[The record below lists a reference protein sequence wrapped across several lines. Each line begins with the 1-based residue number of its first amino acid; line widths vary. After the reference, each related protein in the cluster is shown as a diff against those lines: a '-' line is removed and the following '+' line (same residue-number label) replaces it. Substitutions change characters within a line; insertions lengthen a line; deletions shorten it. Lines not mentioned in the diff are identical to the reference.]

1 MKMSGAQAMAE
12 CLKEQGVETLFG
24 YPGGTIM
31 PFYDALYDSGLRHV
45 TAAHEAG
52 AIHSADGY
60 ARAGGK
66 VGVCVA
72 TSGPGATNL
81 TAGLATAYLDSV
93 PLLAITGQVPVALIG
108 RDAFQEVDII
118 GITLPVTKYSVQVK
132 RPEKLV
138 ETLRLALKI
147 AASGRPG
154 PVVVDV
160 PRDIQTALVDYE
172 ASIEQS
178 LPERKLTLSQ
188 ERLLQEAA
196 ELTAQAE
203 RPLILAGGGVIAAA
217 AESDCRRLAEDFS
230 LPLANT
236 MMGCGILEARH
247 PLALGLVG
255 KSGSGAANL
264 ALQQADLIIALG
276 CRFSEQTL
284 VEKTLPANC
293 RLIHFDIDPA
303 ELERRIPA
311 QVAIAG
317 DLALLLPEFAGRL
330 RISPRV
336 AWWRERQCCSVPQ
349 PGESPLRWPW
359 VYAWLG
365 EFLGDAKATIVALEA
380 EYWHQNAFS
389 HLRLGVRELLF
400 PCGMGSKGF
409 AVPAAAGA
417 QFAQPQ
423 KKVIAVC
430 GREGLLRSGNELY
443 TIAAHG
449 LPVITLLLAQ
459 EGEED
464 EALLGIAA
472 AYGIKGSVVRD
483 QMEFASVW
491 QEAFSSTEARLI
503 VAVGMGGERHE

>member
-93 PLLAITGQVPVALIG
+93 PLLAITGQVPVGLIG

-147 AASGRPG
+147 AAAGRPG

-172 ASIEQS
+172 APPQEVAA
-178 LPERKLTLSQ
+178 ERKLTPSQ
-188 ERLLQEAA
+188 QRLLQEAA

-203 RPLILAGGGVIAAA
+203 RPLILAGGGVIAAEA
-217 AESDCRRLAEDFS
+217 AAACRKLTEEFS
-230 LPLANT
+230 LPLINT
-236 MMGCGILEARH
+236 MMGCGILDIQH
-247 PLALGLVG
+247 PLALGVVG

-276 CRFSEQTL
+276 CRFTEQTL
-284 VEKTLPANC
+284 PEQALPKKC
-293 RLIHFDIDPA
+293 RVIHFDIDPA
-303 ELERRIPA
+303 ELERRMPA
-311 QVAIAG
+311 EVAVSG
-317 DLALLLPEFAGRL
+317 DLALLLPEFAAL
-330 RISPRV
+330 LKTAPRV
-336 AWWRERQCCSVPQ
+336 AWWQERQSCNVPQ
-349 PGESPLRWPW
+349 PAEHPLRWPW
-359 VYAWLG
+359 IFAWLG
-365 EFLGDAKATIVALEA
+365 QALGDAKMTVAALEP
-380 EYWHQNAFS
+380 EYWHQKAFL
-389 HLRLGVRELLF
+389 HLSFGVRELLF
-400 PCGMGSKGF
+400 PGGLGGKGF
-409 AVPAAAGA
+409 AIPAAVGA

-423 KKVIAVC
+423 KKVLAVC
-430 GREGLLRSGNELY
+430 GSEGFLRSGNELY

-459 EGEED
+459 EGEAD

-472 AYGIKGSVVRD
+472 AYGIKGSVVRN
-483 QMEFASVW
+483 QVEFAAVC
-491 QEAFSSTEARLI
+491 EAAFSSAKAYLI
-503 VAVGMGGERHE
+503 IALGMGGERHE